1 MYFTTKHTKNTKG
14 KNKIIKKLFVTFL
27 CCVVNILL
35 LMPLVDA
42 FGDKNIL
49 TLRAR

>member
-1 MYFTTKHTKNTKG
+1 MYFTTKLTKNTKG